1 MDAEL
6 EQQTK
11 EKMDAAVEHVVNTLT
26 RIRAGRASIA
36 MLDHIKVSSH
46 GVSSPLQHVAT
57 LSTPES
63 RLITIQPWDPS
74 LIKEIERS
82 IAMSDLN
89 LNPTNDGKIIRLPI
103 PPLSEDRRKDL
114 VKLLKKYG
122 EEAKVQLRKIR
133 HEVNDVLRKQHNLA
147 HQHKEKTLS
156 DDEWKKSESDVQ
168 KLTDLFIEKV
178 QNLMKKKEAE
188 VLEI

>member
-11 EKMDAAVEHVVNTLT
+11 QNMEAAVEHLVNALS
-26 RIRAGRASIA
+26 RVRAGRASIA
-36 MLDHIKVSSH
+36 MLDHIKVNYH
-46 GVSSPLQHVAT
+46 GASSPLQHVAT
-57 LSTPES
+57 LATPES

-82 IAMSDLN
+82 ITTSDLN
-89 LNPTNDGKIIRLPI
+89 LNPTNDGKTIRLPI

-122 EEAKVQLRKIR
+122 EEAKVQLRNVR
-133 HEVNDVLRKQHNLA
+133 HETNDQLRQQHNLT
-147 HQHKEKTLS
+147 HQHKEALLS
-156 DDEWKKSESDVQ
+156 DDEWKKAEADVQ
-168 KLTDLFIEKV
+168 KLTDSYIAKV
-178 QNLMKKKEAE
+178 HDLMKKKEEE